1 MNQCEVIDGTRSRY
15 RNRDMEESKPRQGR
29 VCVVGVKQRGE
40 TIFNAQQQGNAGKEC
55 PVVLIGLSILRY
67 CSEVEGIPSE

>member
-1 MNQCEVIDGTRSRY
+1 MNQCEVIDGTRSWY

-40 TIFNAQQQGNAGKEC
+40 TICYAQQ
-55 PVVLIGLSILRY
+55 
-67 CSEVEGIPSE
+67 

>member
-29 VCVVGVKQRGE
+29 VCVVGVKQHGE
-40 TIFNAQQQGNAGKEC
+40 TICYAQQ
-55 PVVLIGLSILRY
+55 
-67 CSEVEGIPSE
+67 